1 MKKKARKEREKRGG
15 KVACRRASAI
25 LYANQGGM
33 KRDPWKGGRE
43 DLLEDGRR
51 RRLLREKFVPFK
63 ISICKF
69 LPAKIPFLFPVFLQF
84 PSFVFRLDKR
94 EITNQIRRIAFNH
107 AWSSMDKYDNSR
119 MTRMTE
125 RWREKDKWYNKCDE
139 SIQIYEYI

>member
-1 MKKKARKEREKRGG
+1 MKKKARKEREKRGEG
-15 KVACRRASAI
+15 GVPKSICNLVCKSRRNEA
-25 LYANQGGM
+25 
-33 KRDPWKGGRE
+33 RPVKGGRE

-69 LPAKIPFLFPVFLQF
+69 LPAKTPFLFPVFLQF

-119 MTRMTE
+119 ANDTHDRKIE
-125 RWREKDKWYNKCDE
+125 RKG
-139 SIQIYEYI
+139 